1 MGPWTEMKVL
11 LEGDGMADLQAD
23 SSCSPQGG
31 WVNGRLSSYNGTVKQ
46 DADTEQ
52 DHSCPSFQT
61 PSPPSLG
68 SDHL

>member
-1 MGPWTEMKVL
+1 ML
-11 LEGDGMADLQAD
+11 LEGGGKADLQAD
-23 SSCSPQGG
+23 SSFSLQRG

-46 DADTEQ
+46 DPDIEQ

-61 PSPPSLG
+61 PLPPNLG